1 MRTTT
6 ILNGS
11 VYDIPADLLT
21 AHVRHARKGHRLVIC
36 DPYDDL
42 VKALFEKGD
51 AHIDLWLGNY
61 DLLADH
67 RLEHDCEIAA
77 REVIGFAPQGV
88 RDPAIKMLTRILYD
102 QARSYGSIEEVADNI
117 RACGHEQVRRVMG
130 NIPANDAKAATLT
143 WTIMSTLREYAD
155 DFIAQAPHTRRM
167 SVTEWETCEPSSIL
181 FVSHCSYS
189 SPIAKVLRKKLATG
203 LGLFARIAEL
213 TFSGDDND
221 VYDDGAIQ
229 LELGLPGTARHEL
242 VIDLWDGFDVVAQ
255 VPAAAVIA
263 PPPPVV
269 VPISPLPKAPE
280 TAEADASAVAL
291 LQQSE
296 TIDADA
302 LAVTLLQ
309 PGVSTTEIDDPA
321 QPPPPDLIEER
332 NPTAVRRQQ
341 RRLLTAMA
349 TATGLLGAWV
359 FLGDDHSRDQHR
371 SAVTVQ
377 DLVRRD
383 RLDVEWV
390 AKHEAAFEK
399 TEATRD
405 AR

>member
-1 MRTTT
+1 MIARWECAGGIDVDPGAIRNFERLTGVPGTVMD
-6 ILNGS
+6 LFSRDQYRAFHGREPDWDWREA
-11 VYDIPADLLT
+11 VPADIRAALGALTCMLLSPPC
-21 AHVRHARKGHRLVIC
+21 KG
-36 DPYDDL
+36 
-42 VKALFEKGD
+42 FSG
-51 AHIDLWLGNY
+51 
-61 DLLADH
+61 LLSQAKSLTD
-67 RLEHDCEIAA
+67 
-77 REVIGFAPQGV
+77 
-88 RDPAIKMLTRILYD
+88 TRILYD
-102 QARSYGSIEEVADNI
+102 QARSYGSIEEAADNI

-203 LGLFARIAEL
+203 LGLFARTAEL

-229 LELGLPGTARHEL
+229 LELGLPGSARHEL
-242 VIDLWDGFDVVAQ
+242 VIDLWDDFDLVAEAPATAVVAP
-255 VPAAAVIA
+255 PAA
-263 PPPPVV
+263 VV

-280 TAEADASAVAL
+280 TTEADASAV
-291 LQQSE
+291 
-296 TIDADA
+296 
-302 LAVTLLQ
+302 TLLQ
-309 PGVSTTEIDDPA
+309 PDVSATEIVDPGR
-321 QPPPPDLIEER
+321 PPPPDPIEDR

-341 RRLLTAMA
+341 RRLLTGLA
-349 TATGLLGAWV
+349 TLTGLLGAWV
-359 FLGDDHSRDQHR
+359 LFGEDHSRDQHR
-371 SAVTVQ
+371 SPVTVE
-377 DLVRRD
+377 DMVRRD
-383 RLDVEWV
+383 RLEVEWV

-399 TEATRD
+399 TEATMD